1 MSGGSYEYAYEK
13 VDRFAEALE
22 RGERFDGVTTDAPN
36 CLVRLGFAAHLRKV
50 AAAMKAIE
58 WEDSYDCSPPHAINA
73 IHAVTGDHRPCSP
86 RDASRSLLHWHG
98 QGKLAEPVS

>member
-13 VDRFAEALE
+13 VERFAEALE
-22 RGERFDGVTTDAPN
+22 RGKRFDDVDTGEAT
-36 CLVRLGFAAHLRKV
+36 CLARLGFAAHLRKV

-73 IHAVTGDHRPCSP
+73 IHAVTG
-86 RDASRSLLHWHG
+86 
-98 QGKLAEPVS
+98 V